1 VAIILP
7 ESIMKYWFEGQRV
20 SRDEPAA
27 TFRPVLGREALFPG
41 LDSTFRDRFQGF
53 IFSHC

>member
-1 VAIILP
+1 MAIILP